1 VTADNPG
8 PAGPTTRRDRAFRG
22 RWLNAAIHG
31 LWTWVSTHG
40 AVGPGDALAERFGE
54 FGDGSC
60 LAFPPGAIFGE
71 QWIRIG
77 RDTLVGPYVSIS
89 AGMVPGQHMVTDPV
103 VRIGDRCMIGRGSH
117 IVGHFDVEIG
127 DDVHTGPYVY
137 ITDQNHGYEN
147 PDEVVH
153 SQWPT
158 DVPVH
163 IGTGSWLGTGVVVL
177 PGTELGRNVVVG
189 AGAVVRGVFPD
200 HSVIAGVPARIV
212 RRYIP
217 GSGWVSGPPPT
228 GSESGPGGVGAADPS
243 DADDGRR
250 PVSPPP
256 PEPPAPH
263 GDPDPSDGAL
273 STSPGRPSP

>member
-1 VTADNPG
+1 VSAVST
-8 PAGPTTRRDRAFRG
+8 GPTGSTPDRRHSLGQRC
-22 RWLNAAIHG
+22 LNAAIHAG
-31 LWTWVSTHG
+31 WSWIANRG
-40 AVGPGDALAERFGE
+40 AVGPGDVLADRFGA
-54 FGDGSC
+54 FGEGSC

-71 QWIRIG
+71 HWIRIG

-89 AGMVPGQHMVTDPV
+89 AGMVPGQRMVTDPV

-153 SQWPT
+153 TQWPS

-200 HSVIAGVPARIV
+200 HSVIAGVPARVV
-212 RRYIP
+212 RRYVP
-217 GSGWVSGPPPT
+217 GSGWVT
-228 GSESGPGGVGAADPS
+228 GESPALSESPGSSVPANPS
-243 DADDGRR
+243 DAGDGEWSSPER
-250 PVSPPP
+250 PRVAGGGS
-256 PEPPAPH
+256 
-263 GDPDPSDGAL
+263 DPSGPAL
-273 STSPGRPSP
+273 TGGPGRPRP